1 MGVRV
6 DTQLASPNP
15 SAAPTEN
22 TSLFSDEVEVKDFT
36 STGEAKNI
44 TPSSVYQSIR
54 SPGASIFSDVT
65 YDCDRSA
72 DSSRLGSGVSTHS
85 LTQFRLKQKRKRRR
99 RRRRIAAASTLLF
112 VFAAA
117 VFWYKGQE
125 IVPIANEVSGGR
137 LARAVLPH
145 ISEETAIKYGLSTPS
160 TTKKTRSTTIE
171 SAESDTTALINKKDK
186 KDTIVAKTSATAMNG
201 ESEARKQRRAI
212 CNVPLMYLF
221 FRPCWRESRSMPL
234 DMSFLDS
241 AME

>member
-36 STGEAKNI
+36 STGEAKNR

-72 DSSRLGSGVSTHS
+72 DSSRLGSGLSTHS

-99 RRRRIAAASTLLF
+99 RRRRIAVALALLLY
-112 VFAAA
+112 VFSA
-117 VFWYKGQE
+117 VLLLYKGQR

-137 LARAVLPH
+137 LARAVIPH
-145 ISEETAIKYGLSTPS
+145 IREEAAIKYGLSAPS
-160 TTKKTRSTTIE
+160 VKKQRRSTNNKST
-171 SAESDTTALINKKDK
+171 ESDTNIPMNNEE
-186 KDTIVAKTSATAMNG
+186 TIVAKNSATAMNS
-201 ESEARKQRRAI
+201 ESEARKGRRVI

>member
-6 DTQLASPNP
+6 DTQLTSPNP

-22 TSLFSDEVEVKDFT
+22 TSLFSDDVEVKDFT
-36 STGEAKNI
+36 STGEAKNR

-65 YDCDRSA
+65 YDCERSA
-72 DSSRLGSGVSTHS
+72 DSSRLGSGLSTHS

-99 RRRRIAAASTLLF
+99 RRRRVAAASVLLF
-112 VFAAA
+112 VFTSA
-117 VFWYKGQE
+117 VFWYKGQY
-125 IVPIANEVSGGR
+125 IVPIANEMSGGR
-137 LARAVLPH
+137 LARAVIPH
-145 ISEETAIKYGLSTPS
+145 ISKETVTKYGLSKPS
-160 TTKKTRSTTIE
+160 VKKKARSTNNKST
-171 SAESDTTALINKKDK
+171 ESDTNIPMNTGNEE
-186 KDTIVAKTSATAMNG
+186 TIIAKTSDNAMNS
-201 ESEARKQRRAI
+201 ESEAKKGRRVI

-241 AME
+241 AIE

>member
-22 TSLFSDEVEVKDFT
+22 TSIFSDEVEVKDFT

-72 DSSRLGSGVSTHS
+72 DSSRSRLGTGLSTHS

-99 RRRRIAAASTLLF
+99 RRRRIAAASVLLF
-112 VFAAA
+112 IFSAGLLL
-117 VFWYKGQE
+117 YKGQD

-137 LARAVLPH
+137 LARAVIPH
-145 ISEETAIKYGLSTPS
+145 MSEVTAIKYGLSTES
-160 TTKKTRSTTIE
+160 VKKKTRSTNNKSI
-171 SAESDTTALINKKDK
+171 ESDTTIPTNNEK
-186 KDTIVAKTSATAMNG
+186 TIVAKTSATTMHAK
-201 ESEARKQRRAI
+201 SEARKCRRAI